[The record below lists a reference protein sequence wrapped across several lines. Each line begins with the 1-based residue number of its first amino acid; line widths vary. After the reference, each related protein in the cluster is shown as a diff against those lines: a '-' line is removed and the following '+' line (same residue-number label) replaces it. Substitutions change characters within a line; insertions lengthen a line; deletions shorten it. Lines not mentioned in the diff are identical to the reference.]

1 MEVPMADRASAM
13 IRIGGTISRNLIPAL
28 LEAIECDGGKADW
41 EGNSIEFSHIAD
53 GHILE
58 VCAYELIGG
67 QFECVEAFCCNHG
80 IAFVR
85 RSDACSGAFGPERAV
100 HTGDRAPRHYEV
112 NDADQIVLNQREL
125 NDLGS
130 IAAANA
136 WFQAGDFALPP
147 LSIGTRESPSLC
159 RENGDG

>member
-1 MEVPMADRASAM
+1 MADRASAM
-13 IRIGGTISRNLIPAL
+13 IQIGGTISGDLIPAL

-41 EGNSIEFSHIAD
+41 EGNAIELSHIAA

-58 VCAYELIGG
+58 VCAYELVGG
-67 QFECVEAFCCNHG
+67 QFECVEAFCRTHG

-100 HTGDRAPRHYEV
+100 HTGDGAPRYYEV
-112 NDADQIVLNQREL
+112 NDFGRIVLTQREL

-136 WFQAGDFALPP
+136 WFEAGDFALPL
-147 LSIGTRESPSLC
+147 LSIGTRANPSSGQ
-159 RENGDG
+159 ENDDG

>member
-1 MEVPMADRASAM
+1 MADRASAM

-41 EGNSIEFSHIAD
+41 EGNAIDFSHIAD
-53 GHILE
+53 GRILE

-67 QFECVEAFCCNHG
+67 QFECVEAFCRTRG
-80 IAFVR
+80 IAYVR

-100 HTGDRAPRHYEV
+100 HTGDGSPRHYEL
-112 NDADQIVLNQREL
+112 NDADQIVLTQREL

-130 IAAANA
+130 IVAANA